1 MHTDMAL
8 EEAITI
14 DTDGEYLNLKHDGNI
29 RVSVSE
35 EWDEILVYKDGQDE
49 PNARFTLD
57 GERNP

>member
-14 DTDGEYLNLKHDGNI
+14 DTDGEYINLNHDGNI

-35 EWDEILVYKDGQDE
+35 KWDEILVYEDGQCE
-49 PNARFTLD
+49 PTERFTLD
-57 GERNP
+57 GERQL